1 VTRHTIEAAERPLQK
16 ILCDDYLFRIPSYQR
31 PYAWTT
37 EQAGEL
43 FSDIEAAW
51 ARDPQPGQAD
61 PYFLGSVVLIKAPQ
75 MRDADVV
82 DGQQRLTTLTIL
94 LCVLRDLSPAIADAA
109 HGFIC
114 EVGNALQ
121 GTQDRFRLTLRDRDA
136 AFFRN
141 TIQER
146 GATNALPDPRSLDDA
161 RARMVE
167 NARLFRERLSG
178 IQDSE
183 HAALAIYLVQRCYL
197 VVVAAS
203 DQESA
208 FRIFSVMNSR
218 GLDLSPADILK
229 AEIIGAIPQAQQDD
243 YTEKWEELEAEL
255 GRVRFA
261 ELFGHIRTIHR
272 KQKMSETLIAEFRKH
287 VPTAKQPARFLDQ
300 ELIPFGEAFHA
311 ISDASFET
319 FQYADAIN
327 ASLRHLARIDNFD
340 WQPLAI
346 QVFARHSTDPAYLLR
361 FVNAL
366 ERFAYGLFLTR
377 ADTNAR
383 MRRYGAALE
392 AFQRGGDL
400 YAADAPLQLTSDD
413 KAGVRQAL
421 SGDIYTETRI
431 RLPLLLRLDS
441 MLAAGGA
448 IYDHTTFSV
457 EHVLPQTVQ
466 AGGQWAADFPEPAQ
480 REAWVHKLANLL
492 LLTRRKNAQAN
503 NADFA
508 VKKAKYF
515 SPKGGTSNFALTNQV
530 LAEPVWTLDVLQR
543 RQDALT
549 AKITQ
554 AWDL

>member
-1 VTRHTIEAAERPLQK
+1 MPTGTPW
-16 ILCDDYLFRIPSYQR
+16 YLFRIPSYQR

-43 FSDIEAAW
+43 FSDIEAAR
-51 ARDPQPGQAD
+51 ARDQED
-61 PYFLGSVVLIKAPQ
+61 PYFLGSIVLIKAPQ
-75 MRDADVV
+75 KPEADVV

-94 LCVLRDLSPAIADAA
+94 LCVLRDLSPAIAQDA
-109 HGFIC
+109 HGFVC
-114 EVGNALQ
+114 EVGNALKR
-121 GTQDRFRLTLRDRDA
+121 TQDRFRLTLRERDA
-136 AFFRN
+136 AFFRD
-141 TIQER
+141 TIQRR
-146 GATNALPDPRSLDDA
+146 GGSDKLPEPRSLEDA

-167 NARLFRERLSG
+167 NASLFRDKLSAMPEA
-178 IQDSE
+178 DRN
-183 HAALAIYLVQRCYL
+183 ALAIYLVQRCYL
-197 VVVAAS
+197 VLVAAS
-203 DQESA
+203 AQESA

-261 ELFGHIRTIHR
+261 ELFGHIRTMHR

-287 VPTAKQPARFLDQ
+287 VPTAKQPALFVDQ

-311 ISDASFET
+311 ISDANFVT
-319 FQYADAIN
+319 FQHADAIN
-327 ASLRHLARIDNFD
+327 VALRHLARIDNFD

-346 QVFARHSTDPAYLLR
+346 QVFARHGADPAYLLR

-383 MRRYGAALE
+383 LRRYGAALE
-392 AFQRGGDL
+392 AFQQGADL
-400 YAADAPLQLTSDD
+400 HATGSPLQLTSDD
-413 KAGVRQAL
+413 KAAVRHAL
-421 SGDIYTETRI
+421 AGDIYTETRI

-448 IYDHTTFSV
+448 IYEHPTISV
-457 EHVLPQTVQ
+457 EHVLPQTVEP
-466 AGGQWAADFPEPAQ
+466 GGQWAKDFPNVGE

-492 LLTRRKNAQAN
+492 LLTRKKNAQAN
-503 NADFA
+503 NADFL
-508 VKKAKYF
+508 VKKERYF

-530 LAEPVWTLDVLQR
+530 LAERVWTLDVLQR
-543 RQDALT
+543 RQDTLI
-549 AKITQ
+549 AKIAQ
-554 AWDL
+554 VWNL

>member
-1 VTRHTIEAAERPLQK
+1 MTRHTIEAAQYPLEK
-16 ILCDDYLFRIPSYQR
+16 IFCDDYLFRIPSYQR

-43 FSDIEAAW
+43 LSDIEAAR
-51 ARDPQPGQAD
+51 ARDPDA

-75 MRDADVV
+75 KPEADVV

-94 LCVLRDLSPAIADAA
+94 LCVLRDLSPSIADDA
-109 HGFIC
+109 HGFVC
-114 EVGNALQ
+114 EVGNKMKR
-121 GTQDRFRLTLRDRDA
+121 TQDRFRLTLRERDA
-136 AFFRN
+136 AFFQDV
-141 TIQER
+141 IQR
-146 GATNALPDPRSLDDA
+146 RTATDTLPDPRSLEGS
-161 RARMVE
+161 RARIVE
-167 NARLFRERLSG
+167 NAALFRDRLSAMPEA
-178 IQDSE
+178 DRS
-183 HAALAIYLVQRCYL
+183 ALASYLVQHCYL
-197 VVVAAS
+197 VLVAAS

-287 VPTAKQPARFLDQ
+287 VPTAKQPAVFVDQ
-300 ELIPFGEAFHA
+300 ELIPYGEAFHA

-319 FQYADAIN
+319 FQHADAIN
-327 ASLRHLARIDNFD
+327 AALRHLARIDNFD

-346 QVFARHSTDPAYLLR
+346 QVFARHGADPAHLLR

-383 MRRYGAALE
+383 LRRYGAALA
-392 AFQRGGDL
+392 AFQQGADL
-400 YAADAPLQLTSDD
+400 LAANSPLQLTAAD

-421 SGDIYTETRI
+421 AGDIYTETRI

-441 MLAAGGA
+441 MLASGGA
-448 IYDHTTFSV
+448 IYDHATISV

-466 AGGQWAADFPEPAQ
+466 AGGQWAADFPDPAQ

-543 RQDALT
+543 RQDALI
-549 AKITQ
+549 AKIAQ
-554 AWDL
+554 VWEL